1 MEPASVEGLC
11 NGLARSRL
19 IPADEV
25 RKLHSSW
32 LAEAGA
38 AAGDVSRFGKWL
50 VARQY
55 VTEYQVGV
63 LLRGHGDQ
71 LLLGPYKLL
80 ERIGKG
86 RMAGVYRAVHQL
98 GQAVAIKIL
107 PPSKAKDPRLLAR
120 FQREARLSLALQHPN
135 IVRTFQAGTAGDL
148 HYLVMEYLEGET
160 LKDALQRRGKLP
172 PVEAVRLV
180 HQALLGLQYLH
191 EQGLVHRDLK
201 PDNLM
206 LIQGRPGAG
215 PDTTL
220 QATVKILD
228 IGTGRALFGE
238 DVAPDGKP
246 FELTTDSDMLGTPDY
261 MAPEQARDAHNADIR
276 ADIYSL
282 GCVLYHALAGQPPF
296 PDANMV
302 QKMIRHATE
311 KPRPVRDFNRE
322 VPDGLQQILDWML
335 AKDPAQRYPTPDRAA
350 QALGVFLAAG
360 ADGGAAG
367 PEPQMAAYLKWL
379 AAQDTAAEGDA
390 LPAEPAASRPPTPAA
405 PRRVNPAATIAVTP
419 SPVSRREPAPQP
431 QAPAPRKRPAP
442 APAPR
447 KRPTPAPAAV
457 DVELVPVDELP
468 AGAAAAPAP
477 ARGKLFLIAG
487 LVAAAAVALVLCA
500 GVVGGLLVWHF
511 SAGTSAPVEQSTPG
525 EG

>member
-1 MEPASVEGLC
+1 MAPASVESLC

-19 IPADEV
+19 LPADEV
-25 RKLHSSW
+25 RKLHRSW
-32 LAEAGA
+32 VGEAGTA
-38 AAGDVSRFGKWL
+38 ATDVTRFSKWL

-71 LLLGPYKLL
+71 LILGQYKLL

-98 GQAVAIKIL
+98 GQTVAIKIL

-120 FQREARLSLALQHPN
+120 FRREARLALALQHPN
-135 IVRTFQAGTAGDL
+135 VVRTFQTGEADGL
-148 HYLVMEYLEGET
+148 QYLVMEYLEGET
-160 LKDALQRRGKLP
+160 LKEVLQRRGKLP
-172 PVEAVRLV
+172 PAEAVRIV

-206 LIQGRPGAG
+206 LIGGRSASGG
-215 PDTTL
+215 DGTL
-220 QATVKILD
+220 PATVKILD
-228 IGTGRALFGE
+228 IGTGRALFSE

-246 FELTTDSDMLGTPDY
+246 FELTNDSDILGTPDY

-276 ADIYSL
+276 SDVYSL

-350 QALGVFLAAG
+350 QALQVFLAAG
-360 ADGGAAG
+360 GDGGPAG

-379 AAQDTAAEGDA
+379 ESQDTVLDDA
-390 LPAEPAASRPPTPAA
+390 MPAEPVEPASAARTVRPAA
-405 PRRVNPAATIAVTP
+405 PTSRKSAGPAATVRATP
-419 SPVSRREPAPQP
+419 SPVARREPRP
-431 QAPAPRKRPAP
+431 KRPA
-442 APAPR
+442 AAA
-447 KRPTPAPAAV
+447 KEPAAA
-457 DVELVPVDELP
+457 DVELAPVPAT
-468 AGAAAAPAP
+468 AGEDAEQPAP
-477 ARGKLFLIAG
+477 SRGKLFLILG
-487 LVAAAAVALVLCA
+487 LVGALVIGLVLCA
-500 GVVGGLLVWHF
+500 GVVGGLLIWYF
-511 SAGTSAPVEQSTPG
+511 SS
-525 EG
+525 